1 MNAFDL
7 CTLIKQNLIKNQSI
21 IKKIIFS
28 LTIIFVLLECSL
40 VIYISYCKYKNDF
53 NNSNKQDCYYYKDI
67 TRFSD
72 VANLDITNISDTVTL
87 LNIKNI
93 DCKDLMYKDLKIT
106 INSKSYIFQSEF
118 EENSKS
124 QEINANIV
132 GTTEL
137 DFASYK
143 PTYCIFPSFVDAR
156 IIGRFPTS
164 CGQIMVDTNFLY
176 AFGIDKSKFND
187 IIGTKIS
194 LKGNDTFFL
203 TDYTIVG
210 VFDSTVLQARESRY
224 APDLHLEHMYINPKK
239 QDLNSFVLQ
248 YGSERYYFDNY
259 MHFLSYDDYINKFL
273 ESKSTSLSTKNDM
286 KITPRGMEFCLTVFL
301 LQNIGKLFF
310 IIVIV
315 LMVIIVLSVYCLVH
329 IYIESK
335 RKYHKMLIYI
345 GMNSKDYYMLHWGE
359 ILCVILT
366 ALLLGSYISLI
377 ILKILNYLLTLTV
390 HFSLCI

>member
-124 QEINANIV
+124 QKINANIV

-137 DFASYK
+137 DFALYK
-143 PTYCIFPSFVDAR
+143 PTYYIFPS
-156 IIGRFPTS
+156 
-164 CGQIMVDTNFLY
+164 
-176 AFGIDKSKFND
+176 
-187 IIGTKIS
+187 
-194 LKGNDTFFL
+194 
-203 TDYTIVG
+203 
-210 VFDSTVLQARESRY
+210 
-224 APDLHLEHMYINPKK
+224 LEN
-239 QDLNSFVLQ
+239 
-248 YGSERYYFDNY
+248 
-259 MHFLSYDDYINKFL
+259 
-273 ESKSTSLSTKNDM
+273 
-286 KITPRGMEFCLTVFL
+286 
-301 LQNIGKLFF
+301 LF
-310 IIVIV
+310 
-315 LMVIIVLSVYCLVH
+315 
-329 IYIESK
+329 
-335 RKYHKMLIYI
+335 
-345 GMNSKDYYMLHWGE
+345 
-359 ILCVILT
+359 
-366 ALLLGSYISLI
+366 
-377 ILKILNYLLTLTV
+377 
-390 HFSLCI
+390 